1 MRSSASPY
9 RTSGSSE
16 KCDAGCWCCCCRPPW
31 MLAGCESERI
41 RRNWIRR
48 ARRISIWNALPP
60 PFCPAVYMSMDVLT
74 HEKRKRER
82 ERNQC
87 KPHTN
92 RDRRASHI
100 YKSQVDIYTVHTDSF
115 KKVHTYILRERRNR
129 KEEEARPESLFFP
142 PTPFYSSV
150 SLRAV
155 MYQVVKASLLYYTA
169 QQWQQQ
175 LSFWIKDG
183 HIRLYS
189 TSMCVCTAY
198 IVHCPT
204 ACVYVGLLLLQMK
217 RDICFLSIPTAKK
230 LWPDGCTVRH
240 FLFVYAQNFSERRRP

>member
-1 MRSSASPY
+1 MLLLSSPLDAGRLRIRKNQEKLDTAGQENINLECSASPLLP
-9 RTSGSSE
+9 
-16 KCDAGCWCCCCRPPW
+16 GCIYVY
-31 MLAGCESERI
+31 GCVDTRE
-41 RRNWIRR
+41 
-48 ARRISIWNALPP
+48 
-60 PFCPAVYMSMDVLT
+60 
-74 HEKRKRER
+74 KRER
-82 ERNQC
+82 ERDRNQC

-142 PTPFYSSV
+142 PTLFYSSV

-155 MYQVVKASLLYYTA
+155 MYQVVRASLLYYTT
-169 QQWQQQ
+169 QQQQQ

-183 HIRLYS
+183 PIRLYS